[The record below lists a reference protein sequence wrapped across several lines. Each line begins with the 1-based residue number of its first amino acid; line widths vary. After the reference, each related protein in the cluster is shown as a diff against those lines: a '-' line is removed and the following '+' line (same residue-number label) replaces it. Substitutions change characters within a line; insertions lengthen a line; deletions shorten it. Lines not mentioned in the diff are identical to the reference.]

1 MSQVEILAG
10 RINALLDGAVFVW
23 GMFPIGVGV
32 VLYLLWLLA
41 AIHAARDG
49 DWTILLALVS
59 WIGFPLVGFFL
70 APLVPYGTY
79 RREAAISGKKL

>member
-1 MSQVEILAG
+1 MEILIYFA
-10 RINALLDGAVFVW
+10 RLCAATNSYKLSD
-23 GMFPIGVGV
+23 
-32 VLYLLWLLA
+32 LLWLLA

-70 APLVPYGTY
+70 APLVPYGTILGVVMTMLGFSVAWWLTRY
-79 RREAAISGKKL
+79 H